1 MNNVLY
7 EFLDAFMVVY
17 LDDIIIYSKTLEDN
31 INHLRWAFK
40 RLREH
45 KLYMKKGKYEFA

>member
-7 EFLDAFMVVY
+7 EFLDAFMIVY
-17 LDDIIIYSKTLEDN
+17 LDDIIVYSKALEDN
-31 INHLRWAFK
+31 INHLRRAFK

-45 KLYMKKGKYEFA
+45 KLYMKKEKYEFA